1 MEQSFKERCKMK
13 FRIAEEVN
21 ESKKSQVNQKLYEYN
36 LSHFPED
43 LRGRYR
49 EVNFF
54 LLDEDENVRGGILGE
69 VCWNWLEIHTL
80 MVDEDLRGLGYGN
93 KLLLEIEQIAIERE
107 CDFIKVDTLSFQ
119 ALDFYQ
125 SNGYTV
131 YGTLD
136 NVGRDFKH
144 FYLKKD
150 LLRGESL

>member
-1 MEQSFKERCKMK
+1 MK
-13 FRIAEEVN
+13 FRITEEVN
-21 ESKKSQVNQKLYEYN
+21 ESKKSHVNQKLYEYN

-69 VCWNWLEIHTL
+69 ICWNWLEIHTL
-80 MVDEDLRGLGYGN
+80 MVDEDLRGLGYGT
-93 KLLLEIEQIAIERE
+93 KLLLEMEQIAIESK

-150 LLRGESL
+150 FLRGESL

>member
-1 MEQSFKERCKMK
+1 MK
-13 FRIAEEVN
+13 FRIANEVN
-21 ESKKSQVNQKLYEYN
+21 ESNKSHVNQKLYEYN
-36 LSHFPED
+36 LRHFPED

-49 EVNFF
+49 EVNLF

-69 VCWNWLEIHTL
+69 ICWNWLEIHTL
-80 MVDEDLRGLGYGN
+80 MVDEDLRGLGYGT
-93 KLLLEIEQIAIERE
+93 KLLVEMEQIAIESE

-125 SNGYTV
+125 SNDYVV

-136 NVGRDFKH
+136 NVGREFKH

-150 LLRGESL
+150 L

>member
-1 MEQSFKERCKMK
+1 MK
-13 FRIAEEVN
+13 FRITEEVN
-21 ESKKSQVNQKLYEYN
+21 ESKKSHVNQKLYEYN

-80 MVDEDLRGLGYGN
+80 MVDEDLRGLGYGT
-93 KLLLEIEQIAIERE
+93 KLLVEMEQIAIESE

-150 LLRGESL
+150 LIRG